1 MSYKRVLI
9 IIFIILIADQALKI
23 YIKTSFTL
31 QQSLPVFSW
40 FQLLFV
46 ENDGMA
52 WGAKISDFI
61 PFISERTA
69 KLILTWFRIIA
80 VTGIGYWLWNTL
92 KGPSSKILIYA
103 LTLIFAGALG
113 NIIDSVFYGV
123 VFSESLPNIAEFL
136 PKSGGYDTLFHG
148 KVVDMLHFPIWKGY
162 LPEWIPFYGGEYFTF
177 FEPVFNLADMAIS
190 SGVGILLLFNRR
202 AFRLESNN

>member
-123 VFSESLPNIAEFL
+123 VFSESLPDIAEFL